1 MWCCCER
8 VAWHCAWVMRG
19 TVEAAVK
26 AIMAAIE
33 SEGSV
38 TDEQLSAL
46 YFIFNKNLERALRIL
61 DQGGVQ
67 HVVSHPSQ
75 RSVFQVIAES
85 KSGSNSYLCF
95 PDHFCSC
102 QSFFFDVVSRSDQ
115 FCCSANISW
124 QPCLLLLCVDAK
136 MWLFLML
143 SLHIFFFNVSKLSAK
158 ELKQRRNSK

>member
-1 MWCCCER
+1 
-8 VAWHCAWVMRG
+8 MRG

-33 SEGSV
+33 SEGSGAV

-115 FCCSANISW
+115 FCCKHQLAAMLASALRGCKNVTVSDAELAH
-124 QPCLLLLCVDAK
+124 LLLQC
-136 MWLFLML
+136 
-143 SLHIFFFNVSKLSAK
+143 
-158 ELKQRRNSK
+158 